1 MRHTFNKIAVSLV
14 AILFPFTAFAA
25 PALTSRLE
33 GAGSSAGFSQGTT
46 IFTVISTII
55 NVALGLLGMI
65 FLVLTIYAGFMWMTA
80 GGDEGKVE
88 TAKHTLTRAVI
99 GLVIVLS
106 SYAIAN
112 FVVPQVYCATK
123 PSAQGCPNG
132 LMAPTSL

>member
-1 MRHTFNKIAVSLV
+1 MRRLFAKISTSIV
-14 AILFPFTAFAA
+14 AILFPFAAFAA
-25 PALTSRLE
+25 PQLTSRLE
-33 GAGSSAGFSQGTT
+33 GAGASAGFSKGTT

-55 NVALGLLGMI
+55 NAALGLLGMI
-65 FLVLTIYAGFMWMTA
+65 FLVLTVYAGFMWMTA

-99 GLVIVLS
+99 GLAIVLC

-132 LMAPTSL
+132 LMAPSF